1 METIQ
6 KIWFADGRIYMRT
19 TAGGEYSRPLEAF
32 PTLLDATDEE
42 RAGYRIEFRGE
53 AVRWESLD
61 EDIHISSFYKDEEP
75 RTDNEV
81 AEIFRRFPQLNVS
94 EIARSVGISTDLL
107 RRYIYGIKSP
117 DPERINSI
125 KGALHE
131 LARELAT
138 V

>member
-42 RAGYRIEFRGE
+42 QAGYRIEFRGE

>member
-19 TAGGEYSRPLEAF
+19 TEGGEYSRPLEAF
-32 PTLLDATDEE
+32 PALLDATEEE

-75 RTDNEV
+75 RHDNEV